1 MSWLLTG
8 QVILQ
13 VKALTETEEV
23 SAVLSPTLRSLFDMK
38 IFVDAD
44 PDVRLARRI
53 RRDMESRGR
62 DLAGILQQYEQFV
75 KPSTETFVVPTKA
88 YADVVVPRGA
98 ENEVAIS
105 LIANH
110 INQLLDEEEVD
121 ALLKADGLK
130 PQHEQHVA

>member
-1 MSWLLTG
+1 M
-8 QVILQ
+8 
-13 VKALTETEEV
+13 
-23 SAVLSPTLRSLFDMK
+23 
-38 IFVDAD
+38 
-44 PDVRLARRI
+44 
-53 RRDMESRGR
+53 
-62 DLAGILQQYEQFV
+62 QQYEQFV